1 MHSFCPEFSQPEL
14 YSGYGSLSDVKN
26 SSGFGYFTYHA
37 ALTSCCFLLAAVKHL
52 RLFDFGSL
60 ILSDFLSRAVEL
72 SSRVSRSYLLG
83 QLIFISLFFASYLVM
98 MQPFL
103 ELVETSLVSR
113 FLIRGLIDCVNLV
126 LVTHL
131 LLRPVLK
138 FYLLSVSQK
147 LLPALWSFL
156 YITALSLF
164 CSAIS
169 MLTTKLD
176 LLKTTQIDTVSFN
189 HQNQQLLM
197 EFSQFNQWLLG
208 GFNTLIIL
216 LGWSLIY
223 LFWHGLQQKKQ
234 LQQQMQQAQIQ
245 QLTYQ
250 LSPHFLFNALNSVRA
265 LIFEDQH
272 QAAQTVTHLSELLR
286 IHLQTQMRPV
296 ATLAE
301 EWQTAEFYLQ
311 IEQVR
316 LEQRL
321 ETCIELAE
329 DCLTQKLPGLTV
341 LTLIENAIKHGISPN
356 AEPGWLKLKAEK
368 TGHSVWVL
376 SISNSYKAVS
386 PFKGTGSSLN
396 NLQQRLVLQ
405 LGDSIRWQQ
414 TKTDQQFEVRMELPY
429 V

>member
-1 MHSFCPEFSQPEL
+1 MSDFFYRAVQ
-14 YSGYGSLSDVKN
+14 LSTRFNKA
-26 SSGFGYFTYHA
+26 Y
-37 ALTSCCFLLAAVKHL
+37 LLA
-52 RLFDFGSL
+52 
-60 ILSDFLSRAVEL
+60 
-72 SSRVSRSYLLG
+72 
-83 QLIFISLFFASYLVM
+83 QLIFVLLFFASYLVM

-103 ELVETSLVSR
+103 DIRDSDIASR
-113 FLIRGLIDCVNLV
+113 FLIRGLIDGANAL
-126 LVTHL
+126 LLTHL

-138 FYLLSVSQK
+138 LYLVNATKKLQPILWYFLYLIGLS
-147 LLPALWSFL
+147 LLWS
-156 YITALSLF
+156 A
-164 CSAIS
+164 AS
-169 MLTTKLD
+169 MLTAHLEF
-176 LLKTTQIDTVSFN
+176 LKTTQIDTVSFN
-189 HQNQQLLM
+189 HQSQQVLM

-208 GFNTLIIL
+208 GFNSLIVL
-216 LGWSLIY
+216 LGWSMVY
-223 LFWHGLQQKKQ
+223 LFWHNMQQKKQ

-265 LIFEDQH
+265 LIFEDQQ

-321 ETCIELAE
+321 ETFIELAE

-356 AEPGWLKLKAEK
+356 AAPGWLKVKAEK
-368 TGHSVWVL
+368 TDRSVWVL
-376 SISNSYKAVS
+376 SVSNSYEAAS

-396 NLQQRLVLQ
+396 NLQQRLQLQ

>member
-1 MHSFCPEFSQPEL
+1 M
-14 YSGYGSLSDVKN
+14 
-26 SSGFGYFTYHA
+26 
-37 ALTSCCFLLAAVKHL
+37 
-52 RLFDFGSL
+52 
-60 ILSDFLSRAVEL
+60 SDFFCRAVQL
-72 SSRVSRSYLLG
+72 STRFSKAYLLG
-83 QLIFISLFFASYLVM
+83 QLIFVLLFFASYLVM

-103 ELVETSLVSR
+103 DIQNNNIASR
-113 FLIRGLIDCVNLV
+113 FLIRGLIDGASSL
-126 LVTHL
+126 LLTHL

-138 FYLLSVSQK
+138 LYLVNTPKK
-147 LLPALWSFL
+147 LLPVLWCFL
-156 YITALSLF
+156 YLIGLSLF
-164 CSAIS
+164 WSGTS
-169 MLTTKLD
+169 MLTANLEF
-176 LLKTTQIDTVSFN
+176 LKTTQIDTVSFN
-189 HQNQQLLM
+189 HQNQQVLM
-197 EFSQFNQWLLG
+197 EFSHFNQWLLG
-208 GFNTLIIL
+208 GFNSLIVL
-216 LGWSLIY
+216 LGWSMIY
-223 LFWHGLQQKKQ
+223 LFWHNMQQKKQ
-234 LQQQMQQAQIQ
+234 LQHQMQQAQIQ

-265 LIFEDQH
+265 LIFEDQQ

-301 EWQTAEFYLQ
+301 EWQTAEFYLH

-321 ETCIELAE
+321 ETCIEFAE

-356 AEPGWLKLKAEK
+356 AAPGWLKVKAEK

-376 SISNSYKAVS
+376 SVSNSYKAAS

-396 NLQQRLVLQ
+396 NLQQRLQLQ
-405 LGDSIRWQQ
+405 LGDNIRWQQ
-414 TKTDQQFEVRMELPY
+414 TKTEQQFEVRMELPY

>member
-1 MHSFCPEFSQPEL
+1 MFLKSCGTTFTFSA
-14 YSGYGSLSDVKN
+14 
-26 SSGFGYFTYHA
+26 FGNHT
-37 ALTSCCFLLAAVKHL
+37 
-52 RLFDFGSL
+52 
-60 ILSDFLSRAVEL
+60 LSDFLSRVVEL
-72 SSRVSRSYLLG
+72 STRVNRAYLVS

-103 ELVETSLVSR
+103 DSAEKNLASR
-113 FLIRGLIDCVNLV
+113 FVLRGLIDGLNLV

-138 FYLLSVSQK
+138 FYLLTVSHK
-147 LLPALWSFL
+147 LIPALWSFL
-156 YITALSLF
+156 YLIVLSLL
-164 CSAIS
+164 CSAAS
-169 MLTTKLD
+169 MLSSKLD
-176 LLKTTQIDTVSFN
+176 LLKMTQIDTVSFN
-189 HQNQQLLM
+189 HQNQQVFM

-208 GFNTLIIL
+208 GFNTLVVL
-216 LGWSLIY
+216 FGWSLVY

-265 LIFEDQH
+265 LIFENQQ
-272 QAAQTVTHLSELLR
+272 QAAQTVTQLSELLR
-286 IHLQTQMRPV
+286 IHLQIQMRPV

-321 ETCIELAE
+321 QCHIELAE
-329 DCLTQKLPGLTV
+329 DCLTQKLPALTR

-356 AEPGWLKLKAEK
+356 AEPGWLKVKAEK
-368 TGHSVWVL
+368 ASRTVWVL
-376 SISNSYKAVS
+376 SVSNSYKAAS
-386 PFKGTGSSLN
+386 PFKGTGRSLT
-396 NLQQRLVLQ
+396 NLQQRLQLQ
-405 LGDSIRWQQ
+405 LGDSVQWQHIK
-414 TKTDQQFEVRMELPY
+414 TTDQFELKLELPY

>member
-1 MHSFCPEFSQPEL
+1 MFSL
-14 YSGYGSLSDVKN
+14 RYGK
-26 SSGFGYFTYHA
+26 
-37 ALTSCCFLLAAVKHL
+37 TSTVTV
-52 RLFDFGSL
+52 FGSHL
-60 ILSDFLSRAVEL
+60 LSDFFRRAVEL
-72 SSRVSRSYLLG
+72 STHVNRAYLYG
-83 QLIFISLFFASYLVM
+83 QLLFISVFFASYLVM

-103 ELVETSLVSR
+103 DLTEQKFASR
-113 FLIRGLIDCVNLV
+113 FVIRGLIDCANIV
-126 LVTHL
+126 LVAHL

-138 FYLLSVSQK
+138 FYLLTVSHK
-147 LLPALWSFL
+147 LIPAFWSFL
-156 YITALSLF
+156 YLITLSLF

-176 LLKTTQIDTVSFN
+176 LLKITQIDTVSFN
-189 HQNQQLLM
+189 HQNQQVLM
-197 EFSQFNQWLLG
+197 EFSKFNQWLLG
-208 GFNTLIIL
+208 GFNTLIVL
-216 LGWSLIY
+216 FGWSLVY

-265 LIFEDQH
+265 LIFENQQ
-272 QAAQTVTHLSELLR
+272 QAAQTVTQLSELLR
-286 IHLQTQMRPV
+286 IHLQSQMRPV

-321 ETCIELAE
+321 QSHIELSE
-329 DCLTQKLPGLTV
+329 DCLTQKLPALTL

-356 AEPGWLKLKAEK
+356 AEPGWLKVKAEK
-368 TGHSVWVL
+368 TSRTAWAL
-376 SISNSYKAVS
+376 SISNSYKAAS
-386 PFKGTGSSLN
+386 PFKGTGRSLT
-396 NLQQRLVLQ
+396 NLQQRLQLQ
-405 LGDSIRWQQ
+405 LGDSVQWQQ
-414 TKTDQQFEVRMELPY
+414 IKTTDQFELRLELPY

>member
-1 MHSFCPEFSQPEL
+1 M
-14 YSGYGSLSDVKN
+14 
-26 SSGFGYFTYHA
+26 
-37 ALTSCCFLLAAVKHL
+37 
-52 RLFDFGSL
+52 
-60 ILSDFLSRAVEL
+60 SDFFKRAVQL
-72 SSRVSRSYLLG
+72 STHFNKAYLLG
-83 QLIFISLFFASYLVM
+83 QLVFVALFMASYLVM

-103 ELVETSLVSR
+103 ELQNNNVASR
-113 FLIRGLIDCVNLV
+113 FLIRGLIDGASSL
-126 LVTHL
+126 LITHL

-138 FYLLSVSQK
+138 LYLMNATKK
-147 LLPALWSFL
+147 LLTLSWSFL
-156 YITALSLF
+156 YLIAVSLF
-164 CSAIS
+164 WSGIS
-169 MLTTKLD
+169 MLTAKLE

-189 HQNQQLLM
+189 HQNQQVLM

-208 GFNTLIIL
+208 GFNSLIVL
-216 LGWSLIY
+216 LGWSMIY
-223 LFWHGLQQKKQ
+223 LFWHNLQQKKQ

-265 LIFEDQH
+265 LIFENQQ
-272 QAAQTVTHLSELLR
+272 QAAQTVTQLSELLR

-321 ETCIELAE
+321 DTQIELAE
-329 DCLTQKLPGLTV
+329 NCLTQKLPGLTV

-368 TGHSVWVL
+368 TGRSVWVL
-376 SISNSYKAVS
+376 SVSNSYKAAS
-386 PFKGTGSSLN
+386 PFKGTGSSLA
-396 NLQQRLVLQ
+396 NLQQRMQLQ

-414 TKTDQQFEVRMELPY
+414 IKTEHQFEVRMELPY

>member
-1 MHSFCPEFSQPEL
+1 M
-14 YSGYGSLSDVKN
+14 
-26 SSGFGYFTYHA
+26 
-37 ALTSCCFLLAAVKHL
+37 
-52 RLFDFGSL
+52 
-60 ILSDFLSRAVEL
+60 SDFLSRAVEL
-72 SSRVSRSYLLG
+72 SSRFSRAYLLG
-83 QLIFISLFFASYLVM
+83 QLIFITLFFASYLVM

-103 ELVETSLVSR
+103 ELAETSLASR
-113 FLIRGLIDCVNLV
+113 FVIRGVIDCANIV

-138 FYLLSVSQK
+138 YYLLSVSQK

-156 YITALSLF
+156 YLTALSLF

-189 HQNQQLLM
+189 HQNQQVLM

-208 GFNTLIIL
+208 GFNTLIVL

-265 LIFEDQH
+265 LIFENQQ
-272 QAAQTVTHLSELLR
+272 QAAQTVTQLSELLR

-321 ETCIELAE
+321 ETSIELAD
-329 DCLTQKLPGLTV
+329 DCLTQKLPALTL

-356 AEPGWLKLKAEK
+356 AEPGWLKVKAEK
-368 TGHSVWVL
+368 ISHSLWVL
-376 SISNSYKAVS
+376 SVSNSYKAIS
-386 PFKGTGSSLN
+386 PFKGTGSSLA
-396 NLQQRLVLQ
+396 NLQQRLQLQ
-405 LGDSIRWQQ
+405 LGDSVQWQQ
-414 TKTDQQFEVRMELPY
+414 TKTEHQFELRMELPY

>member
-1 MHSFCPEFSQPEL
+1 M
-14 YSGYGSLSDVKN
+14 
-26 SSGFGYFTYHA
+26 
-37 ALTSCCFLLAAVKHL
+37 
-52 RLFDFGSL
+52 
-60 ILSDFLSRAVEL
+60 SDFLGRAIAL
-72 SSRVSRSYLLG
+72 SSRVSKAYLLG
-83 QLIFISLFFASYLVM
+83 QLIFISIFLGSYLVM

-103 ELVETSLVSR
+103 GLKETSLATR
-113 FLIRGLIDCVNLV
+113 FVIRGFIDCANLV

-147 LLPALWSFL
+147 LLPSLWSFL
-156 YITALSLF
+156 YVIALSLF

-169 MLTTKLD
+169 ILTTKLD

-189 HQNQQLLM
+189 HQNQQVLM
-197 EFSQFNQWLLG
+197 EFSLFNQWLLG
-208 GFNTLIIL
+208 GFNTLIVL

-223 LFWHGLQQKKQ
+223 LFWHGLQQRKQ

-265 LIFEDQH
+265 LIFENQQ

-321 ETCIELAE
+321 QSRIELAD
-329 DCLTQKLPGLTV
+329 DCLTQKLPALTL

-356 AEPGWLKLKAEK
+356 AEPGWLEVKAEK
-368 TGHSVWVL
+368 TARSLWTL
-376 SISNSYKAVS
+376 SISNSYKAAS
-386 PFKGTGSSLN
+386 PFKGTGRSLD
-396 NLQQRLVLQ
+396 NLQQRLQLQ
-405 LGDSIRWQQ
+405 LGDSVQWQQ
-414 TKTDQQFEVRMELPY
+414 TKTEHRFELKLELPY

>member
-1 MHSFCPEFSQPEL
+1 M
-14 YSGYGSLSDVKN
+14 
-26 SSGFGYFTYHA
+26 
-37 ALTSCCFLLAAVKHL
+37 
-52 RLFDFGSL
+52 
-60 ILSDFLSRAVEL
+60 SDFLSRAVEL
-72 SSRVSRSYLLG
+72 SSRFSRAYLLG
-83 QLIFISLFFASYLVM
+83 QLIFITLFFASYLVM

-103 ELVETSLVSR
+103 EIQNNNIASR
-113 FLIRGLIDCVNLV
+113 FLIRGLIDGASSL
-126 LVTHL
+126 LITHL

-138 FYLLSVSQK
+138 LYLVNTTKK
-147 LLPALWSFL
+147 LLTLSWSFL
-156 YITALSLF
+156 YLIAVSLF
-164 CSAIS
+164 WSGIS
-169 MLTTKLD
+169 MLTAKLE

-189 HQNQQLLM
+189 HQNQQVLM

-208 GFNTLIIL
+208 GFNSLIVL

-223 LFWHGLQQKKQ
+223 LFWHNLQQKKQ

-250 LSPHFLFNALNSVRA
+250 LSPHFLFNALNSIRA
-265 LIFEDQH
+265 LIFENQQ
-272 QAAQTVTHLSELLR
+272 QAAQTVTQLSELLR

-321 ETCIELAE
+321 ETYIELAD
-329 DCLTQKLPGLTV
+329 DCLTQKLPALTV

-356 AEPGWLKLKAEK
+356 AEPGWLKVKAEK
-368 TGHSVWVL
+368 ISHSLWVL
-376 SISNSYKAVS
+376 SVSNSYKAAS
-386 PFKGTGSSLN
+386 PFKGTGSSLA
-396 NLQQRLVLQ
+396 NLQQRLQLQ
-405 LGDSIRWQQ
+405 LGDSIRCQQ
-414 TKTDQQFEVRMELPY
+414 IKTEHQFEVRMELPY